1 MNNPFSLQ
9 NKRILITGAS
19 SGIGKSIA
27 IECSKMGANLIITG
41 RNEERLNQT
50 FLELVGGDNQ
60 HIVSELTND
69 DQLEK
74 LASFMPNLDG
84 IVHVAGIV
92 NPKPFPF
99 LNRKGLNDIMEIN
112 FFSPVLLTNL
122 LIRKKRINKQAS
134 VVFVSSISGVMCSFI
149 GGSSYSASKGALNGI
164 IKGMALDLSSK
175 QIRVNSVIPGMIDT
189 RIFDGSGITEED
201 LKEDIKRYPLGRYG
215 KPEEVAY
222 AAIYLLSD
230 ASLWVT
236 GSNLLIDG
244 GFTLN

>member
-1 MNNPFSLQ
+1 MHNPFSLQ
-9 NKRILITGAS
+9 NKRILVTGAS

-50 FLELVGGDNQ
+50 FLELEGGGNQ
-60 HIVSELTND
+60 LIVSELTND
-69 DQLEK
+69 DELEK

-92 NPKPFPF
+92 NAKPFPF
-99 LNRKGLNDIMEIN
+99 LNRKGLNDILEIN

-189 RIFDGSGITEED
+189 GIFDGSGITAED

-222 AAIYLLSD
+222 AAIYLLSN